1 MFDAL
6 IVRGIQ
12 LSQQKRE
19 IEEEL
24 RALRNSLACRDCV
37 GEYECGEGSCVIREL
52 EPLPD
57 LNTCD
62 LERLRSIIG
71 EESFNRVVSTSS
83 TIRWSEYKNAPLEVR
98 QAIQSLS
105 KETKGGGVSVYF
117 KRG

>member
-1 MFDAL
+1 MFDHL
-6 IVRGIQ
+6 IARGIN

-19 IEEEL
+19 IDAEL
-24 RALRNSLACRDCV
+24 RTLRNSLACRDCV
-37 GEYECGEGSCVIREL
+37 GEYECENGSCVIREL

-62 LERLRSIIG
+62 LDRLRSIIG
-71 EESFNRVVSTSS
+71 AESFERVVSTSS

-105 KETKGGGVSVYF
+105 RETKGGGVSVYF